1 LTWAHNT
8 VSDWNRLSPYDEN
21 MRTALPRYIQ
31 MLHQKLQARSMAG
44 TDKIVWR
51 EFKEYLNASP
61 QWFATQDIP
70 TFLSLRSLPSRALS
84 SKLSPKR
91 KGPMRSNLP
100 NVPRLLRSLRTLT
113 KASASQ
119 TGELKSLPLSTVR
132 RSPRRRTGV
141 SIHSS
146 D

>member
-1 LTWAHNT
+1 MRQCAL
-8 VSDWNRLSPYDEN
+8 LSLATSRCCTSNFTRVLCP
-21 MRTALPRYIQ
+21 A
-31 MLHQKLQARSMAG
+31 QKRSL
-44 TDKIVWR
+44 WR
-51 EFKEYLNASP
+51 DFKEYLNTAQ
-61 QWFATQDIP
+61 QWLTTQDIP

-91 KGPMRSNLP
+91 KGSMRSNLP